1 MDEQQGFL
9 PPEPPGPEPDL
20 ETPPPPPAPPPAWQQ
35 PQPPAWQQQPPPAWQ
50 QQQPAWQPVAPPV
63 PGNPQAIA
71 GFVLSV
77 VAAALLVV
85 SFGLSSI
92 VSIVLAVLGMVF
104 SSKGRR
110 NVDEG
115 RTPKHRDLARAG
127 FITGI
132 VSLVLSVLAT
142 AAWVAVAIVS
152 A

>member
-1 MDEQQGFL
+1 MDEPEGFL

-20 ETPPPPPAPPPAWQQ
+20 GAPQPPPPAWQPPQ
-35 PQPPAWQQQPPPAWQ
+35 PPTPAWQPPQPPAWQQQ
-50 QQQPAWQPVAPPV
+50 QQPLPPVAPQV
-63 PGNPQAIA
+63 PGNSQAVA

-77 VAAALLVV
+77 VAATLLVV

-92 VSIVLAVLGMVF
+92 VSIVLAVLGIVF

-115 RTPKHRDLARAG
+115 LTPKHRDLARAG

-132 VSLVLSVLAT
+132 VALVLTILAT
-142 AAWVAVAIVS
+142 AAWVAVAVTS
-152 A
+152 G

>member
-1 MDEQQGFL
+1 MDAPEGFL

-20 ETPPPPPAPPPAWQQ
+20 GPRPPQPPPAWQQ
-35 PQPPAWQQQPPPAWQ
+35 PQQAWQQPVWQ
-50 QQQPAWQPVAPPV
+50 QPVSPQV
-63 PGNPQAIA
+63 PGNSQAIA

-77 VAAALLVV
+77 VGATLLVV

-92 VSIVLAVLGMVF
+92 VSIILAVLGIVF
-104 SSKGRR
+104 SIKGRN

-132 VSLVLSVLAT
+132 VTLVLTVLAT
-142 AAWVAVAIVS
+142 AAWIAVAVVGAD
-152 A
+152 

>member
-20 ETPPPPPAPPPAWQQ
+20 EMPPAPPAPPPAWQQ

-50 QQQPAWQPVAPPV
+50 HQQPAWQPVAPPV